1 MELDIHDP
9 NYTEKLLTES
19 KKYKSK
25 SRPVGPVQSDAIY
38 DDGKFRNCAWVTGK
52 LNEQD
57 AEIAR
62 LKGLCQD
69 YHSEADSRDA
79 EITKLLETVKK
90 KTDLIVGQIEL
101 RQDADH
107 EVIRLKQE
115 VKDLE
120 GKWGGEIVKVKIVKE
135 LKAQLAT
142 HQEFVKKVRLAR
154 NDMAKPNPAYK
165 ERFINSVQWD
175 LRLFE
180 ESQALEDK

>member
-62 LKGLCQD
+62 LKYSIEMYQKGSIAAKKQEFNDVKL
-69 YHSEADSRDA
+69 
-79 EITKLLETVKK
+79 IKLLSNENE
-90 KTDLIVGQIEL
+90 Q
-101 RQDADH
+101 
-107 EVIRLKQE
+107 
-115 VKDLE
+115 
-120 GKWGGEIVKVKIVKE
+120 
-135 LKAQLAT
+135 LKAQL
-142 HQEFVKKVRLAR
+142 EKAR
-154 NDMAKPNPAYK
+154 KHLTDIKQPG
-165 ERFINSVQWD
+165 D
-175 LRLFE
+175 LVPQIE
-180 ESQALEDK
+180 KAIAVLEIGG

>member
-62 LKGLCQD
+62 LNEKVT
-69 YHSEADSRDA
+69 R
-79 EITKLLETVKK
+79 TVIGHN
-90 KTDLIVGQIEL
+90 DCANELIGTREENEQ
-101 RQDADH
+101 
-107 EVIRLKQE
+107 
-115 VKDLE
+115 
-120 GKWGGEIVKVKIVKE
+120 
-135 LKAQLAT
+135 LKAQL
-142 HQEFVKKVRLAR
+142 EKAR
-154 NDMAKPNPAYK
+154 KHLTDIKQPG
-165 ERFINSVQWD
+165 D
-175 LRLFE
+175 LVPQIE
-180 ESQALEDK
+180 KAIAVLEIGG

>member
-62 LKGLCQD
+62 LKYSIEMYQKGSIAAKKQEFNDVEL
-69 YHSEADSRDA
+69 
-79 EITKLLETVKK
+79 IKLLSNENE
-90 KTDLIVGQIEL
+90 Q
-101 RQDADH
+101 
-107 EVIRLKQE
+107 
-115 VKDLE
+115 
-120 GKWGGEIVKVKIVKE
+120 
-135 LKAQLAT
+135 LKAQLENLRKHLT
-142 HQEFVKKVRLAR
+142 DIKQ
-154 NDMAKPNPAYK
+154 PG
-165 ERFINSVQWD
+165 D
-175 LRLFE
+175 LVPQIE
-180 ESQALEDK
+180 KAIAVLEIGG

>member
-79 EITKLLETVKK
+79 EIARLKYSIEMYQKGSIAAKKQEFNDVKLIKLLSNENE
-90 KTDLIVGQIEL
+90 Q
-101 RQDADH
+101 
-107 EVIRLKQE
+107 
-115 VKDLE
+115 
-120 GKWGGEIVKVKIVKE
+120 
-135 LKAQLAT
+135 LKAQL
-142 HQEFVKKVRLAR
+142 EKAR
-154 NDMAKPNPAYK
+154 KHLTDIKQPG
-165 ERFINSVQWD
+165 D
-175 LRLFE
+175 LVPQIE
-180 ESQALEDK
+180 KAIAVLEIGG